1 MLYFYRKKQTLPFK
15 VCYGMMWPTLGGGV
29 MLAVTPTPEQMI
41 QRLEKSRAVSADDLR
56 RQREANAATVEAM
69 KQLLKAYRSIPAI
82 DGAVL
87 NYLPAFYLTQLDL
100 GPRASFSSMFAL
112 QELSRL
118 LSLSLQA
125 DSADSLVTA
134 LPDLTSLSQL
144 SMHDIAATTVPKLRK
159 LPQQLQLLKVSL
171 SRIRKSEVLP
181 NLQLAHLTRVT
192 ELTSE
197 GRPLIVQPGDELPPN
212 LAILKVRDVQ
222 AAGPLLSLSQLC
234 LLDMH
239 MSTTP
244 AGDLQEMGSHLPR
257 LSDVR
262 LCYTDMTDA
271 SVKQAA
277 AGWQALPLK
286 NLEFRGC
293 EGHCEVSV
301 LEQLAKLSMLTSLEV
316 YGGLGCCKFAGIFD
330 VTAHGLA
337 GVLQQMTALEELG
350 LRGIK
355 LQPEGTGSV
364 NSSSSSNSG
373 DDVDDELA
381 GVAHDQQGKVQLM
394 RAIASLP
401 QLHQLAFC
409 GIYSDHSG
417 NVSDVQ
423 EVKLSLDPAAAV
435 QLAAATQLT
444 GLSLVDCGLN
454 DTAVNTL
461 ASSLTGLQVLKL
473 DSNPM
478 VTQNVLPG
486 DVARQMSS
494 LKELCVLR
502 TGIRL
507 GAKEFKKRLESL
519 HPGLHVKS
527 SAR

>member
-1 MLYFYRKKQTLPFK
+1 MLVVLL
-15 VCYGMMWPTLGGGV
+15 C
-29 MLAVTPTPEQMI
+29 
-41 QRLEKSRAVSADDLR
+41 
-56 RQREANAATVEAM
+56 NA
-69 KQLLKAYRSIPAI
+69 
-82 DGAVL
+82 
-87 NYLPAFYLTQLDL
+87 
-100 GPRASFSSMFAL
+100 
-112 QELSRL
+112 
-118 LSLSLQA
+118 
-125 DSADSLVTA
+125 
-134 LPDLTSLSQL
+134 
-144 SMHDIAATTVPKLRK
+144 
-159 LPQQLQLLKVSL
+159 
-171 SRIRKSEVLP
+171 
-181 NLQLAHLTRVT
+181 
-192 ELTSE
+192 
-197 GRPLIVQPGDELPPN
+197 
-212 LAILKVRDVQ
+212 VRDVQ
-222 AAGPLLSLSQLC
+222 AATPLLSLSHLR

-239 MSTTP
+239 MSTTS
-244 AGDLQEMGSHLPR
+244 AEDLLEIGSRLHQ

-271 SVKQAA
+271 SVKAAA
-277 AGWQALPLK
+277 AGWEALPLK
-286 NLEFRGC
+286 RLDFWGC

-330 VTAHGLA
+330 VTPNGLA

-355 LQPEGTGSV
+355 LQPEEGSGSA
-364 NSSSSSNSG
+364 NSSSSSSSS
-373 DDVDDELA
+373 DDVYDEVPS
-381 GVAHDQQGKVQLM
+381 GNHDQQGKVQLM

-409 GIYSDHSG
+409 GIYSDHG
-417 NVSDVQ
+417 GGGPHGQQ
-423 EVKLSLDPAAAV
+423 EVQLSLDPDAAV

-444 GLSLVDCGLN
+444 GLWLVDCGL
-454 DTAVNTL
+454 DDIAVNTL

-486 DVARQMSS
+486 DIARQMSS

-527 SAR
+527 KAR